1 MLSREKMRIKTTT
14 KQDLIHILIL
24 LTIALGLGIYL
35 ICTTVV
41 IAKDGVGFIEYAKNL
56 EVDAAKT
63 MIEQDEH
70 SGYPAMILGAHKIS
84 RLFIKDDSV
93 FSWIYCAQSIA
104 MVFRLLAIVVL
115 YFIGKNLVGA
125 KFSFLAVLILIFLP
139 KPASYGSDGLSD
151 WPHMF
156 FLVAG
161 FLLLTISA
169 KEGKWLLFGLTGLSA
184 GFGYLVRPECAQ
196 VIIYAL
202 LWLGL
207 QLVWTR
213 RTLSRSKAVLSLA
226 LLLVG
231 FLIVAGPHMR
241 LKGTISF
248 EKQAVEVGTNTQA
261 NEVHISGQ
269 QVVSNTANIVP
280 PDIGAGFAKLVENV
294 GETLMWFFVP
304 ALLIGMYK
312 SFKNVKWYEPEQFF
326 MSVIIVFN
334 VPLMIWLYCSAGYMS
349 VRHTLSLVVFTVFYI
364 PAGMYVLADL
374 LNKKVLKKENSNLG
388 FVILMVIGIAICSP
402 KLFRPLHY
410 DKVTVRK
417 AAQWLAENSETN
429 DLIGSADPRVGFYAE
444 RNSIYCDGIIV
455 PQEVRYVVKIF
466 KNQKNTATDNL
477 LGRYRKVFSFEDDVK
492 KRLVVIYEK
501 PL

>member
-1 MLSREKMRIKTTT
+1 MLVKTAA
-14 KQDLIHILIL
+14 KQDVIRILIL
-24 LTIALGLGIYL
+24 LTIALGIGIYL
-35 ICTTVV
+35 IATTVV
-41 IAKDGVGFIEYAKNL
+41 IAKDGVVFIEYAKNL
-56 EVDAAKT
+56 EIDHT
-63 MIEQDEH
+63 QTIRQEDDH
-70 SGYPAMILGAHKIS
+70 PGYPAMILGVHKTV
-84 RLFIKDDSV
+84 RLFAESKSV

-104 MVFRLLAIVVL
+104 MVFRLLAIIVL

-125 KFSFLAVLILIFLP
+125 KFSFWAVLILIFLP

-161 FLLLTISA
+161 FLLLIRAA
-169 KEGKWLLFGLTGLSA
+169 KEGKWLLFGLAGLSA

-196 VIIYAL
+196 VVIYAL

-213 RTLSRSKAVLSLA
+213 RTLSMSKAILSLA

-231 FLIVAGPHMR
+231 FLIVAGPYMR
-241 LKGTISF
+241 LKGIISF
-248 EKQAVEVGTNTQA
+248 EKQAGEVAINTQA
-261 NEVHISGQ
+261 NEVHISDQ

-280 PDIGAGFAKLVENV
+280 SDIGAGFAKLVENV

-304 ALLIGMYK
+304 ALLIGAYK
-312 SFKNVKWYEPEQFF
+312 FVRNAKRYEPEQFF
-326 MSVIIVFN
+326 MSAIIVFN

-388 FVILMVIGIAICSP
+388 FVILIAIGIAICVP
-402 KLFRPLHY
+402 KLLRPLRY
-410 DKVTVRK
+410 DKVTVHK
-417 AAQWLAENSETN
+417 AAQWLVENSETN

-455 PQEVRYVVKIF
+455 PQEVKYLVRIF
-466 KNQKNTATDNL
+466 KRAKDVPAEDS
-477 LGRYRKVFSFEDDVK
+477 GRYRKVFSFEDDVK